1 MQYTGMAPIPAP
13 GMYGEEGVG
22 NTTAPFREVTRPGM
36 FPNDNTGP
44 NRSQGECPGAGSL
57 YSAFLTERPN
67 LAMTR
72 NMGPSRAPSRSG
84 GTPIPIVDQGV
95 RKTGRL

>member
-1 MQYTGMAPIPAP
+1 MQYTGAAAPPAP
-13 GMYGEEGVG
+13 GQYGEEGIG
-22 NTTAPFREVTRPGM
+22 NTTAPFREVTRAGL

-44 NRSQGECPGAGSL
+44 GRSQGEVPGAGSL
-57 YSAFLTERPN
+57 YAAHLTERPN

-84 GTPIPIVDQGV
+84 GTPIPVVTMNARQ
-95 RKTGRL
+95 TGRL